1 LKSKS
6 GKSTGIITIPCS
18 LDRTETAILAAA
30 LETVDRVGP
39 CSAKIT
45 LEKLEDVREEKRKQI
60 IDRAVD
66 LLRDWESEVSPD
78 SHEMTDTVM
87 RESRIAGITKFGKEN
102 LPAGPDI
109 EDSDTIIIV
118 EGRADVLALLRAG
131 IRNSIA
137 VEGTNIPKSVIEL
150 VKNKTVITFL
160 DGDRGGDLILKE
172 LSQVTKIDF
181 IARAPTGREVE
192 ELTHKEIAKALR
204 NRVPAQQVLRGLMK
218 KPSKEPKTS
227 TTSKTKRRTRRT
239 TSQKTKDARRSTRR
253 TTRRKEK
260 VSKPVRKPVSKPKEI
275 DLPDQVQKAAQKIQ
289 QTMMAVVL
297 DKDYKELKETHV
309 GELANDLPGLK
320 KAKILLLDGVITQR
334 LLDIAE
340 ERGIELIIG
349 VRVGNIVKKPVKME
363 IHTFDEL

>member
-1 LKSKS
+1 MNANRESTTTTKYCIRGKIEIDGVVETPDVVGALFGQTEGLLGEDLDLRELQQSGRIGRIKVDLKSKS

-172 LSQVTKIDF
+172 LSQVAKIDF

-275 DLPDQVQKAAQKIQ
+275 DLPDQVQKAAQKNS
-289 QTMMAVVL
+289 A
-297 DKDYKELKETHV
+297 DH
-309 GELANDLPGLK
+309 
-320 KAKILLLDGVITQR
+320 DGCCS
-334 LLDIAE
+334 
-340 ERGIELIIG
+340 
-349 VRVGNIVKKPVKME
+349 
-363 IHTFDEL
+363 

>member
-1 LKSKS
+1 MTSKS
-6 GKSTGIITIPCS
+6 GKSKGTITIPCS

-66 LLRDWESEVSPD
+66 LLRAWEGEVSPD
-78 SHEMTDTVM
+78 SHEMTDKVM
-87 RESRIAGITKFGKEN
+87 RESRTAVITKFGEAN

-109 EDSDTIIIV
+109 EVSDTIVIV

-131 IRNSIA
+131 VRNSIA
-137 VEGTNIPKSVIEL
+137 VEGTSIPKSIIEL
-150 VKNKTVITFL
+150 AKNKTVIAFL

-172 LSQVTKIDF
+172 LNQVTKIDF

-192 ELTHKEIAKALR
+192 ELTHKEISKALR
-204 NRVPAQQVLRGLMK
+204 NRVPAQQVLRGLK
-218 KPSKEPKTS
+218 QKAIKEPKTS
-227 TTSKTKRRTRRT
+227 TASKSKRRTRRT
-239 TSQKTKDARRSTRR
+239 TTQKSKETRRSTRR
-253 TTRRKEK
+253 TTSQTEK
-260 VSKPVRKPVSKPKEI
+260 VSRPVSKPKEI
-275 DLPDQVQKAAQKIQ
+275 DVPDPVRKAAHKIQ
-289 QTMMAVVL
+289 QTMMAVIL

-309 GELANDLPGLK
+309 GELTNDLLGLK
-320 KAKILLLDGVITQR
+320 KAKTLLLDGVITQR

-340 ERGIELIIG
+340 EREIELIIG
-349 VRVGNIVKKPVKME
+349 VRIGNIVKKPVKME